1 MESGALRRAAR
12 TAREQPRVI
21 EDRIERSIVS
31 RRPEWNAYRVFRDE
45 PLRATARWAA
55 DALRRSVDLGPLH
68 GVAVS
73 VKDIFGLAGERT
85 YAGTPRP
92 LPARFERE
100 GPVVAGLRRQGAV
113 VTGKT
118 HTVELAFGG
127 LGPNGHWGTPR
138 NPWDGARHRVSGGS
152 SSGAAVSLLEGSADL
167 ALGSDTAG
175 SIRIPAAFCGLV
187 GLKLTAGRWS
197 TAGVVPLSST
207 LDSIGVLGR
216 SVEDVAFGFFALDGD
231 FERAWAQPRRSPA
244 EAPTLAV
251 HERGFW
257 DEAADDIDDT
267 VRTALRE
274 LERGGCRLKSARVPE
289 VGAALRFFGK
299 GSVTGVECLSFVRRE
314 IPEWEPLLEPNVA
327 PRIRGA
333 ESVSGCEYV
342 RRRARI
348 ERLGRRAAARIAPGT
363 ILVAPTVVRSAPALD
378 EVSEPADYRRI
389 NLLALR
395 NTSVANTL
403 GWCALSVPCGL
414 DAQRLPIGLMLM
426 APGGREPE
434 LLTAGLAVEQMLG
447 TAAER
452 FGPLPGAAV

>member
-1 MESGALRRAAR
+1 MESGSLRRAAR
-12 TAREQPRVI
+12 TAREQPRFV
-21 EDRIERSIVS
+21 EDRIERSIES
-31 RRPEWNAYRVFRDE
+31 RRPEWNAYRAFRDE
-45 PLRATARWAA
+45 PVRWAARWSA
-55 DALRRSVDLGPLH
+55 DALRRAIDLGPLQ
-68 GVAVS
+68 GAAVS
-73 VKDIFGLAGERT
+73 VKDIFGVAGERT

-92 LPARFERE
+92 LPPSFERE
-100 GPVVAGLRRQGAV
+100 GPVIAGLRRQGAV

-138 NPWDGARHRVSGGS
+138 NPWDGARHRVPGGS

-197 TAGVVPLSST
+197 TEGVVPLSST
-207 LDSIGVLGR
+207 LDSIGLMAR
-216 SVEDVAFGFFALDGD
+216 TVEDVAFGFFALDGD
-231 FERAWAQPRRSPA
+231 FGRARADLRLEPV

-257 DEAADDIDDT
+257 DGATNDVDDT

-274 LERGGCRLKSARVPE
+274 LERGGCRVESTRVPE
-289 VGAALRFFGK
+289 VGAALRLFGK

-314 IPEWEPLLEPNVA
+314 LPQWESLLEPNVA
-327 PRIRGA
+327 PRIRAA
-333 ESVSGCEYV
+333 ETVSGCEYV

-348 ERLGRRAAARIAPGT
+348 DSLGRRARARIAPGSV
-363 ILVAPTVVRSAPALD
+363 LVAPTVVRSAPSLE
-378 EVSEPADYRRI
+378 EVSEPGDYRRI
-389 NLLALR
+389 NLVALR

-426 APGGREPE
+426 APGGYEVE
-434 LLTAGLAVEQMLG
+434 LLAAGVAVERVLG

-452 FGPLPGAAV
+452 FGPLPGAVA